1 MRRPLSQDLTRWLIF
16 TVSAIFIITSF
27 MNYWIYTVESKA
39 RYVEKSS
46 EYLAYLQDSLKVPLW
61 NIDREWIESI
71 CRSISKNEMVALL
84 KVSGVNGGYLFSM
97 AREKDPDL
105 IVRKSGI
112 TYRNQ
117 LIGEVELGLTKR
129 LYTKSNYQ
137 ILFRSILQM
146 LFVIVGLML
155 VTRFILNRIVAKPLG
170 HLITRID
177 EISAGEYREKR
188 LAFDHVEVATIL
200 DRFNLMASKVNKR
213 EQSLIEANRKLESEI
228 SEREGAEKALRESE
242 QRYRQLV
249 EDLPVGIFRS
259 SPDMGGTFLMAN
271 PALRKMF
278 GYADSG
284 EFESQTVVNTYREKD
299 MRRHIL
305 DMIFTEGSVQGAE
318 LGFRKKDGSA
328 LVCLVTAHGI
338 TDSSGKPLYIDGII
352 EDITD
357 RKNLELQIHQAQ
369 KMEAI
374 GTLAGGIAHDFNN
387 ILSSM
392 FGFTEVVKMRYAQG
406 KDIDGALDEILN
418 AGLRARSLIKQ
429 IITFSRQTEVQ
440 RHRITLDPIVK
451 ETVKFLR
458 ATLPAT
464 IEIRLSIR
472 ASDRAVIADPT
483 QIHQV
488 LMNLCTNS
496 AHAMDRGGVLEVT
509 LDEVTLACRQDQAA
523 EQHAPGEYL
532 RLTVS
537 DTGHGIQKVYIDR
550 IFEPFFTT
558 KQRGEGTGMGLS
570 MVHGIVRDMKG
581 VVSVDSEPGKGA
593 RFQVLIPVSEGR
605 PEEVPAFR
613 PAPRA
618 GGAKLLFVDDEEG
631 FTISGSEILAQLGYE
646 VVPAASGHEA
656 LEIFETDPDGFDL
669 VITDMVMPKM
679 TGLEL
684 AKRLSRLRPG
694 IPIILCTGFSASVDG
709 KAKRNAGIRHTL
721 MKPLLASELTG
732 AIERVMN
739 VNTEECVWPHC

>member
-1 MRRPLSQDLTRWLIF
+1 MPWT
-16 TVSAIFIITSF
+16 
-27 MNYWIYTVESKA
+27 
-39 RYVEKSS
+39 
-46 EYLAYLQDSLKVPLW
+46 
-61 NIDREWIESI
+61 
-71 CRSISKNEMVALL
+71 
-84 KVSGVNGGYLFSM
+84 
-97 AREKDPDL
+97 
-105 IVRKSGI
+105 
-112 TYRNQ
+112 
-117 LIGEVELGLTKR
+117 
-129 LYTKSNYQ
+129 
-137 ILFRSILQM
+137 
-146 LFVIVGLML
+146 
-155 VTRFILNRIVAKPLG
+155 
-170 HLITRID
+170 
-177 EISAGEYREKR
+177 
-188 LAFDHVEVATIL
+188 
-200 DRFNLMASKVNKR
+200 
-213 EQSLIEANRKLESEI
+213 
-228 SEREGAEKALRESE
+228 
-242 QRYRQLV
+242 
-249 EDLPVGIFRS
+249 
-259 SPDMGGTFLMAN
+259 
-271 PALRKMF
+271 
-278 GYADSG
+278 
-284 EFESQTVVNTYREKD
+284 
-299 MRRHIL
+299 
-305 DMIFTEGSVQGAE
+305 
-318 LGFRKKDGSA
+318 
-328 LVCLVTAHGI
+328 
-338 TDSSGKPLYIDGII
+338 
-352 EDITD
+352 
-357 RKNLELQIHQAQ
+357 
-369 KMEAI
+369 
-374 GTLAGGIAHDFNN
+374 
-387 ILSSM
+387 
-392 FGFTEVVKMRYAQG
+392 
-406 KDIDGALDEILN
+406 
-418 AGLRARSLIKQ
+418 
-429 IITFSRQTEVQ
+429 
-440 RHRITLDPIVK
+440 
-451 ETVKFLR
+451 
-458 ATLPAT
+458 
-464 IEIRLSIR
+464 
-472 ASDRAVIADPT
+472 
-483 QIHQV
+483 
-488 LMNLCTNS
+488 
-496 AHAMDRGGVLEVT
+496 RGGVLEVT
-509 LDEVTLACRQDQAA
+509 LDEVTLACRQDQPA